1 MAIKNIIFDFGGV
14 LIDWNPEYLFRKVFD
29 DENEMRFFLRE
40 VCSNDWNLKQDEG
53 RTFEEAIRLLSEE
66 HPQYKDEIAQYF
78 SRWLETVG
86 GDIAENSSLIEAL
99 KPNYRLFGLTNW
111 SAETFPLA
119 YRKYPFFK
127 ALDGIVVSGE
137 EKLIKPDHRIYQRLL
152 ERYDLILGESVFID
166 DSKPNIDAALEL
178 GFKVVHYSEQVNL
191 KEELVKLG
199 IQIDQTILS

>member
-29 DENEMRFFLRE
+29 DENEMRFFLKE

-66 HPQYKDEIAQYF
+66 HPKYKDEIAQYF

-119 YRKYPFFK
+119 FRKYPFFK

-152 ERYDLILGESVFID
+152 ERYDLIPGESVFID

-191 KEELVKLG
+191 KEELVNLG
-199 IQIDQTILS
+199 VQIDQTILS